1 MGRSEKK
8 KKERD
13 AAAARAA
20 KKRQEDAEKSKM
32 TIGVTSFGKTNSSDS
47 SAMRYPFHQ
56 SIAADSDYV
65 SFEFYEYQPPFAK
78 EGGGAKQTDYNS
90 SISDD
95 ILGAPKEKI
104 LIYMPEDIQAE
115 YGANWGGAGFGL
127 ISKGLMGGAANVF
140 DGTFNIGDA
149 FDAGMEAAK
158 GATKRKTLDLVVGL
172 ANKALGTSVTSNQA
186 LGGMEGK
193 VVNPNV
199 EMMYESPEM
208 RGFSLNFKMFSSN
221 DGESDEIRKICN
233 TFKRNMLPTFEGA
246 FIKVPNIVKVTFM
259 TGNSPNQYVSQFKPC
274 AVTNI
279 SINYTPDGSW
289 ATYREGRPVATQ
301 LTLQFK
307 ELKMLFAEDI
317 TIDGASY

>member
-1 MGRSEKK
+1 M
-8 KKERD
+8 D
-13 AAAARAA
+13 ASQANASVQKAVQEAAEN
-20 KKRQEDAEKSKM
+20 KKSKM

-65 SFEFYEYQPPFAK
+65 TFEFYEYEPPFAN
-78 EGGGAKQTDYNS
+78 EGGGTKKTNYNAS
-90 SISDD
+90 VSDD
-95 ILGAPKEKI
+95 ILGSPKEKI
-104 LIYMPEDIQAE
+104 ILYMPEDIQSE

-127 ISKGLMGGAANVF
+127 LSKGLMGGTADAFN
-140 DGTFNIGDA
+140 GNFNIGNA
-149 FDAGMEAAK
+149 FKEGMAAAG
-158 GATKRKTLDLVVGL
+158 GATQRKTVDLVVGL
-172 ANKALGTSVTSNQA
+172 ANKALGTSITTNQA

-221 DGESDEIRKICN
+221 DKESDEIRKICN
-233 TFKRNMLPTFEGA
+233 TFKRNMLPAFGGA

-279 SINYTPDGSW
+279 AINYTPDGSW